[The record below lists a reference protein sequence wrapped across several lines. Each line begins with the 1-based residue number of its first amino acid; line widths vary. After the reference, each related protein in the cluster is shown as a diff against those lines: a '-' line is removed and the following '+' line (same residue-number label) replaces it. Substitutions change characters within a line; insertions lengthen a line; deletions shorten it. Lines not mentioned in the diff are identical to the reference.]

1 MSDRNTGP
9 KFGDKGY
16 VMNNNDPKSIK
27 EVVDDWQKRSH
38 IERRAAREK
47 RSADSS
53 EYLSKG
59 GKERRKR
66 KERRHSDERRDGW
79 LRVGRWRSVSVF
91 DE

>member
-1 MSDRNTGP
+1 
-9 KFGDKGY
+9 
-16 VMNNNDPKSIK
+16 MNRDDPKSIRK
-27 EVVDDWQKRSH
+27 VVDDWQKRSH
-38 IERRAAREK
+38 IERRAAK
-47 RSADSS
+47 DNRSPDKSS

-59 GKERRKR
+59 GKERRKW

>member
-1 MSDRNTGP
+1 
-9 KFGDKGY
+9 
-16 VMNNNDPKSIK
+16 MNKNDPKSMK
-27 EVVDDWQKRSH
+27 ELVDDWQKRSR
-38 IERRAAREK
+38 IERRAAK
-47 RSADSS
+47 DNRSVDKSS

-59 GKERRKR
+59 GRERRKR

>member
-1 MSDRNTGP
+1 MKKNGP
-9 KFGDKGY
+9 KS
-16 VMNNNDPKSIK
+16 MQ

-38 IERRAAREK
+38 IERRAAK
-47 RSADSS
+47 DNRSAEKSS

-66 KERRHSDERRDGW
+66 KDRRHTNERRDGW

>member
-1 MSDRNTGP
+1 
-9 KFGDKGY
+9 
-16 VMNNNDPKSIK
+16 MNKNDPKSIK
-27 EVVDDWQKRSH
+27 ELVDDWQKRSH
-38 IERRAAREK
+38 IERRAAK
-47 RSADSS
+47 DNRSADKSS

>member
-1 MSDRNTGP
+1 MH
-9 KFGDKGY
+9 K
-16 VMNNNDPKSIK
+16 NDPKSIK

-38 IERRAAREK
+38 IERRAAK
-47 RSADSS
+47 DNRSAEKSS

-66 KERRHSDERRDGW
+66 KERRLSDERRDGW